1 MSVESATLMNSDW
14 SSWLTRWSEAGLIDG
29 ATADRI
35 RTFEQARGGQR
46 RLRWPII
53 IALAF
58 GGLMVGGGILL
69 FVAAHWD
76 ALSPAMRFTTVL
88 MMVGG
93 LHVGGALA
101 ADRFPAMSVTL
112 HAIGTIALG
121 AGIALSGQ
129 IFNLDEHWP
138 GGIMMWALGAGLA
151 AWLLR
156 DSPQI
161 VFFAI
166 LGPLWLGAEW
176 IDAHGPFG
184 RYLDEMSAS
193 ILAGGGVALAL
204 TYLSAVTATH
214 HTHIRRALMWTG
226 GMTLPP
232 LAVGLA
238 FATADDWTGTLWPIT
253 TLLIVG
259 SVVAIGLPLGLA
271 FGLRG
276 RDAWQN
282 ALAMLWIG
290 ILVVLGQFTSD
301 LPLFAWWAVGA
312 IGLVAWGVAEARVER
327 INLGAVAFA
336 ATVLTFYFSQV
347 MDKLGRSASLIG
359 LGLLFLGGG
368 WALERLRRR
377 LVGEVRGEK

>member
-1 MSVESATLMNSDW
+1 MSVESATFMNSDW

-35 RTFEQARGGQR
+35 RAFEQSGKGHH
-46 RLRWPII
+46 RLRWPVL

-58 GGLMVGGGILL
+58 GGLMLGGGILL

-76 ALSPAMRFTTVL
+76 ALSPAARFSLVL
-88 MMVGG
+88 LMVAV
-93 LHVGGALA
+93 LHGAGALTA
-101 ADRFPAMSVTL
+101 NRFHGMSVTL
-112 HAIGTIALG
+112 HAVGTVALG
-121 AGIALSGQ
+121 GGIALSGQ

-138 GGIMMWALGAGLA
+138 GGIMMWAAGAGLA

-176 IDAHGPFG
+176 IEAHGPFG
-184 RYLDEMSAS
+184 RFLDNASIS

-204 TYLSAVTATH
+204 TYFAAVSGARNTH
-214 HTHIRRALMWTG
+214 LRRALMVTG
-226 GMTLPP
+226 AITLAP
-232 LAVGLA
+232 LAVSLA
-238 FATADDWTGTLWPIT
+238 FVAADSWTNTRWPST
-253 TLLIVG
+253 SLLIIG
-259 SVVAIGLPLGLA
+259 SAVAIGLPLALA
-271 FGLRG
+271 YLLRG
-276 RDAWQN
+276 PAAWQN
-282 ALAMLWIG
+282 ALAMVWIA
-290 ILVVLGQFTSD
+290 ILLTLGQFDSD

-312 IGLVAWGVAEARVER
+312 IGLVAWGVAESRAER
-327 INLGAVAFA
+327 INFGALAFA
-336 ATVLTFYFSQV
+336 VTVLAFYFSQV

>member
-1 MSVESATLMNSDW
+1 MNSDW
-14 SSWLTRWSEAGLIDG
+14 SSRLTRWSEAGLIDG
-29 ATADRI
+29 ATAERI
-35 RTFEQARGGQR
+35 RAFEQARGGQR

-93 LHVGGALA
+93 LHVGGALS

-112 HAIGTIALG
+112 HAIGTIGLG

-166 LGPLWLGAEW
+166 LGPVWLGAEW
-176 IDAHGPFG
+176 IEAHGPFG
-184 RYLDEMSAS
+184 RYLDDVSAS
-193 ILAGGGVALAL
+193 ILAGGGVAMAL
-204 TYLSAVTATH
+204 TYFAAVTATQ
-214 HTHIRRALMWTG
+214 HTHVRRALMWTG

-232 LAVGLA
+232 LAIGLA
-238 FATADDWTGTLWPIT
+238 FATADAWTDPPWPFT
-253 TLLIVG
+253 PLLIVG

-271 FGLRG
+271 FALRG

-282 ALAMLWIG
+282 ALATLWIA
-290 ILVVLGQFTSD
+290 ILVALGQYSSD

-336 ATVLTFYFSQV
+336 GTVLTFYFSQV

-377 LVGEVRGEK
+377 LVGEVRGEP